1 MNTIEVFG
9 KLHDFISQSA
19 LFALLGLIFIFFGI
33 ASFILIFHWNRYAV
47 DKSAIIA
54 AQAIYFLGGAF
65 ILLIGFISVLLY

>member
-19 LFALLGLIFIFFGI
+19 LFAILGLVFIFFGI
-33 ASFILIFHWNRYAV
+33 CSFVLIFHWNKYAV

-54 AQAIYFLGGAF
+54 AQAVYFLGGTL
-65 ILLIGFISVLLY
+65 ILFIGFISILLY